1 MLVAFA
7 SFVLHGSAMAR
18 VAAMH
23 ASTSVADHHHHDDG
37 THHHHAAAESGAD
50 HHGAGTDAPDH
61 HGPNGLCCGSF
72 CAAAIAPLAR
82 DAMVSRQETSA
93 VLPVFEANGHGI
105 PEESPR
111 KPPRTPD
118 IA

>member
-18 VAAMH
+18 VTPMHSASDAVVPQHDHGASAAH
-23 ASTSVADHHHHDDG
+23 SHEAADHNHDA
-37 THHHHAAAESGAD
+37 TP
-50 HHGAGTDAPDH
+50 DAPDH
-61 HGPNGLCCGSF
+61 HGANGACCGSF
-72 CAAAIAPLAR
+72 CSVAIAPLAR
-82 DAMVSRQETSA
+82 GNVMSRVGTTEA
-93 VLPVFEANGHGI
+93 LPSFQADGHGI
-105 PEESPR
+105 PDESPT